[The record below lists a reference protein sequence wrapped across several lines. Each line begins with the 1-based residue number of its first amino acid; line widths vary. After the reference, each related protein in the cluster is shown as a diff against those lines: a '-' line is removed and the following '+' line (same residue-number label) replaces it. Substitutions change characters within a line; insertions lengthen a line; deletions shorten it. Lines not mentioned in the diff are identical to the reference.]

1 MNKKIAVSVLV
12 FLLSDAVLARTTA
25 LRDGFV
31 LSGVDG
37 KLTVA
42 AGNGKYFFQFE
53 EDINDDRVAIKSGVE
68 VELLKSSALEKI
80 IADANSRKAK
90 NYRLWGKITTY
101 RDKNFIFPIYFLPIS
116 EPEAVDDPNS
126 AQSDK
131 VAVNESNDILEIP
144 EEIVAKLTRRKIIQ
158 VEELE
163 AGLELKQDSMLVDRT
178 GFICE
183 TDGEMR
189 FVLDAL
195 GRNLSEISFPLLKG
209 EILDLTE
216 QQQAVWPDRLKF
228 KAAGIVTRYKGEY
241 YLLLQRATRSYSYGN
256 FGN

>member
-1 MNKKIAVSVLV
+1 MNKKIAVFVLLF
-12 FLLSDAVLARTTA
+12 FLSATALARTTA

-37 KLTVA
+37 KLTIA
-42 AGNGKYFFQFE
+42 DSNDKYFFQFE
-53 EDINDDRVAIKSGVE
+53 EDINDDRVVIKSGVE
-68 VELLKSSALEKI
+68 VELLESSALEKI
-80 IADANSRKAK
+80 IADANSRATK

-126 AQSDK
+126 TQSDK

-144 EEIVAKLTRRKIIQ
+144 EEIVAKLTQRKIIQ

-163 AGLELKQDSMLVDRT
+163 EGLELKQDSMLVDRT

-216 QQQAVWPDRLKF
+216 QQQLVWPDRLKF
-228 KAAGIVTRYKGEY
+228 KAAGIVTKYKGQH
-241 YLLLQRATRSYSYGN
+241 YLLLQRATRSYSHGN
-256 FGN
+256 FGH